1 MVLLLLTYL
10 LKKIGH
16 KLKLKALLQKP
27 QYSMA
32 LQTVKVQNI
41 PEDLLLKSSDF

>member
-10 LKKIGH
+10 LKKFGH

-27 QYSMA
+27 QYLMA
-32 LQTVKVQNI
+32 LQPVKVQSGSAAT
-41 PEDLLLKSSDF
+41 LLLK

>member
-10 LKKIGH
+10 FKRFGY
-16 KLKLKALLQKP
+16 KLKLKALLQRP

-32 LQTVKVQNI
+32 LQTVKIQNAH
-41 PEDLLLKSSDF
+41 ESLLLKSSDF